1 MLPDEPI
8 CDPDYAIQVAVEME
22 DPDQM
27 RDFLLAYHAEN
38 WKKVWSFLRPL
49 NAGQANAPA

>member
-27 RDFLLAYHAEN
+27 RDFLVAYHSEN
-38 WKKVWSFLRPL
+38 WKKVARYLDEL
-49 NAGQANAPA
+49 EA